1 MTEKTIAELLVEIEL
16 AQLEID
22 RQQLA
27 PLQAIIDAFNKPT
40 IATALQT
47 CRDNRDHLAGERRQQ
62 VQNLIAVLEASP
74 AYLSQQAAAID
85 ARVNPPAEPEPE
97 QEPA

>member
-40 IATALQT
+40 IANALQT
-47 CRDNRDHLAGERRQQ
+47 CRDQLENLTGERRQQ
-62 VQNLIAVLEASP
+62 VQNLITVLEASP
-74 AYLSQQAAAID
+74 AYLAGQAAAID
-85 ARVNPPAEPEPE
+85 ARVNPPADPEE